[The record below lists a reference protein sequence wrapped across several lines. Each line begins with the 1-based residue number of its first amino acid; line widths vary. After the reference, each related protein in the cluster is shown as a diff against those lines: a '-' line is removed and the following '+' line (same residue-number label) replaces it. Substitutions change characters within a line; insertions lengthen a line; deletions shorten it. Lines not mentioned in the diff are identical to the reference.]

1 MDNSPFRL
9 WGDPSVHQQ
18 MDASRS
24 KKQLE
29 RRVTANYAAER
40 RYFGGSSG
48 VETVEVTGWSSPS
61 GLAEVTASGAVVSV
75 GAGTAHAICAQ
86 GNSHPKQPSNAM
98 ATGPSRSQMA
108 INTSPTIRRFL
119 IAHSA

>member
-1 MDNSPFRL
+1 MDP
-9 WGDPSVHQQ
+9 
-18 MDASRS
+18 SRS

-48 VETVEVTGWSSPS
+48 VATVAVTGRRSVT
-61 GLAEVTASGAVVSV
+61 GLAEVTTSGAVVSA

-86 GNSHPKQPSNAM
+86 DNSHPRQPSNAI

-108 INTSPTIRRFL
+108 TSTSPTISRFL